1 MRSVITELRNHVI
14 TFMLDTQWPRY
25 EVFKQDNPKK
35 QHESVGTVHAPD
47 AEMALLNARDVFVR
61 RPSAISIW
69 VVPATAVF
77 AITSEEMALNPTW
90 HHQALPSKVP
100 NQIYYIFNKQSQRR
114 SMTYVAHVGEVA
126 AQTAV
131 QAIHLALHNSNFAT
145 SEVFVWWAVPKTAV
159 TRSEDDDI
167 ASMFAPAQDKTYRQ
181 QTYYGFI
188 DPLRKSSKQK
198 E

>member
-1 MRSVITELRNHVI
+1 MITQARNHVPI
-14 TFMLDTQWPRY
+14 LMSDTQWPRY
-25 EVFKQDNPKK
+25 EVFKQDSLKK
-35 QHESVGTVHAPD
+35 RHESVGTVHAPD
-47 AEMALLNARDVFVR
+47 PEMALLNARDVFVR

-90 HHQALPSKVP
+90 HHQAPPSEAP
-100 NQIYYIFNKQSQRR
+100 AQIYYIFNKQSQRR
-114 SMTYVAHVGEVA
+114 SMTYVAHVGEVE

-131 QAIHLALHNSNFAT
+131 QAIHLALHNSDFAT
-145 SEVFVWWAVPKTAV
+145 SEVFVWWAVPATAV

-188 DPLRKSSKQK
+188 DPPTKKQ
-198 E
+198 